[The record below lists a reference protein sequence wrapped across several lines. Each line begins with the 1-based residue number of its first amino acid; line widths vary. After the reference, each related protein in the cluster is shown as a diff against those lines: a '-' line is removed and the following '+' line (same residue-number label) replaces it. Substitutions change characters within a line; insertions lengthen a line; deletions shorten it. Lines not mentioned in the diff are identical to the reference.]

1 MFVVYLRHSRGTMT
15 ISTLEPAHSSA
26 VLPVDANRAPEG
38 MQTTCN
44 LINNNQQP
52 HSSKLSGK
60 QSGLSLLV
68 CRKSKSTN
76 CHPNCRKKSVAI
88 NARTEGLL
96 SPRTAVSARLLK
108 PSTTA
113 LMPDTVWDFKFTQ
126 KESKLARHAL

>member
-1 MFVVYLRHSRGTMT
+1 MFVVNLRHSRRTKM
-15 ISTLEPAHSSA
+15 ISTRNRRTAQLSCQSMRTGLPKNRKQHS
-26 VLPVDANRAPEG
+26 P
-38 MQTTCN
+38 